1 MVARAVT
8 PPIPLVR
15 TKRGVSMTNQGTM
28 MASSVDSEIAKFR
41 SIQEELKKMQNDL
54 AIVLKQE
61 TENEMVM
68 IELDILNEPVGIFK
82 LLGPVLIPQ
91 GLDDSRQTV
100 RKRLEFIRSEKERLQ
115 KKIAQKEHSG
125 EELAKKIS
133 NMQANLQRTTVDAV
147 RQIQAQHGGQ

>member
-1 MVARAVT
+1 
-8 PPIPLVR
+8 
-15 TKRGVSMTNQGTM
+15 
-28 MASSVDSEIAKFR
+28 
-41 SIQEELKKMQNDL
+41 MQNDL